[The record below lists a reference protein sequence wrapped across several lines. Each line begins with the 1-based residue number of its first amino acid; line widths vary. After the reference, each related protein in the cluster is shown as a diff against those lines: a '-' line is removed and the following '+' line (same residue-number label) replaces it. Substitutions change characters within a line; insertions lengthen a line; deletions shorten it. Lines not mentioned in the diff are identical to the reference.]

1 MKLKPKSAPSPKPG
15 TVSSPR
21 KLRTAAIGYAKDG
34 VAVIPLFGI
43 RDGVCECR
51 KKAACKHPGK
61 HPRILG
67 WQERAT
73 SNVSQVAAWWDKW
86 PNSNIGI
93 PTGAVNGIVVIDVDG
108 PVSLAEVEALETDS
122 GSVATLRAKTGR
134 PGGAHRYYTYESWVK
149 NGKLHGNAQSKTDI
163 KTDGGYVVG
172 APSNHISGRTYE
184 FTGVDGFDRSLL
196 TPPPEWLKHPPINSK
211 PDGTSAPGT
220 DIPEGSRNSTLTSL
234 AGRLRRAGLGYDDI
248 LAALIVQNASRCKPP
263 LERDELE
270 TIACSIAGRLSGTP
284 PLQVTTVEELLTSPP
299 TSYLIDHVL
308 AARTTVVL
316 YGEPGSGKTLIALEM
331 AFCLASGLPWQG
343 HNVIGGP
350 VLYLA
355 TEGHAAL
362 PDRLRAL
369 CSHHGVHLIPH
380 LKFLNRGV
388 DLTDRVFLGA
398 FEELVEREQP
408 TLVVVDTMARAIGTG
423 EENSS
428 RDVNALIGNLE
439 ALRERCPGLTVL
451 VLHHPAKSSGDLRGS
466 SAIKASADLVLHCTL
481 TDQKVTI
488 SPKKGRDTVSFEPL
502 TLTLRPEGQ
511 SVVLANPSSPTRKTK
526 PTDTILAHLEE
537 NGPQT
542 SKQLQE
548 ALGLGKSAVATHL
561 KTLTTAGKVSKHQ
574 QGKSVL
580 YTAEPFLHQGGLGGS
595 STPAEKSV
603 RPVRPNPPLKGA
615 ARRTEANRKQTRMKF
630 RPKKNPTQPLA

>member
-149 NGKLHGNAQSKTDI
+149 NGKLHGNARSKTDI

-234 AGRLRRAGLGYDDI
+234 AGRLRRAGLGYDEI
-248 LAALIVQNASRCKPP
+248 LATLTAQNASRCKPP
-263 LERDELE
+263 LEASELE
-270 TIACSIAGRLSGTP
+270 AIARSISSRPSGAP
-284 PLQVTTVEELLTSPP
+284 PLHLTTVKELLASPP
-299 TSYLIDHVL
+299 TSYLIDNVL
-308 AARTTVVL
+308 GAGTTAVL
-316 YGEPGSGKTLIALEM
+316 YGEPGSGKTLIALGM
-331 AFCLASGLPWQG
+331 AFCLASGVPWQG
-343 HNVIGGP
+343 HKVIGGP

-388 DLTDRVFLGA
+388 DLTDRVFLCA

-408 TLVVVDTMARAIGTG
+408 TLVVVDTMARAIGNG

-439 ALRERCPGLTVL
+439 SLRERCPGLAVL

-488 SPKKGRDTVSFEPL
+488 SPRKGRDTVSFEPL

-511 SVVLANPSSPTRKTK
+511 SVVLANPSSPERKARTA
-526 PTDTILAHLEE
+526 DAILAHLEG
-537 NGPQT
+537 NGPQAAT
-542 SKQLQE
+542 QIQE
-548 ALGLGKSAVATHL
+548 ALSLGRTSVHDQLKILATG
-561 KTLTTAGKVSKHQ
+561 GKVFKRQ
-574 QGKSVL
+574 QGHSVL
-580 YTAEPFLHQGGLGGS
+580 YGTEPFLHQGGGGS
-595 STPAEKSV
+595 STLAEESV

-630 RPKKNPTQPLA
+630 RPKKNPTQHLA